1 MKPLA
6 AHMACGPIGKLA
18 GRVKGQRWLAV
29 ADRMRARQSDMHHKN
44 TDQMITIMT
53 KDDDD
58 DDKDDGEDD
67 DE

>member
-1 MKPLA
+1 M
-6 AHMACGPIGKLA
+6 
-18 GRVKGQRWLAV
+18 KGQRWLAV
-29 ADRMRARQSDMHHKN
+29 ADQMRARQSDMHHKN

-58 DDKDDGEDD
+58 DGDDDDKDDGEDD

>member
-1 MKPLA
+1 M
-6 AHMACGPIGKLA
+6 
-18 GRVKGQRWLAV
+18 KGQRWLAV
-29 ADRMRARQSDMHHKN
+29 ADRMRARQSDMHHEN

-58 DDKDDGEDD
+58 GKDDGEDD

>member
-1 MKPLA
+1 M
-6 AHMACGPIGKLA
+6 
-18 GRVKGQRWLAV
+18 KGQRWLAV
-29 ADRMRARQSDMHHKN
+29 ADWMRARQSDMHHKN

-58 DDKDDGEDD
+58 DKDDGEDD